1 MFLIAFFKLFSGK
14 MKVTATL
21 EGDQIFNLDVSDDL
35 ELENFKALLEFEC
48 GVQSSQI
55 VIFHNGAPLN
65 DNKKTLN
72 GYGIKDGDVLLI
84 QRASRSMQPPAQTR
98 GEFYVFTMV
107 KLFNT
112 IRIVCCCW
120 KAAKNS

>member
-1 MFLIAFFKLFSGK
+1 

-21 EGDQIFNLDVSDDL
+21 EGDQIFTLDVSEDL

-55 VIFHNGAPLN
+55 VIFHNGVPLA
-65 DNKKTLN
+65 DDKKTLN

-84 QRASRSMQPPAQTR
+84 QRALRSTQPPAQLR
-98 GEFYVFTMV
+98 GNLKLKQVYILYYIMV
-107 KLFNT
+107 NLFFG
-112 IRIVCCCW
+112 W
-120 KAAKNS
+120 KTTKI

>member
-1 MFLIAFFKLFSGK
+1 MLYSIYSE

-21 EGDQIFNLDVSDDL
+21 EGDQIFTLDVSEDL

-55 VIFHNGAPLN
+55 VIFHNGVPLD

-84 QRASRSMQPPAQTR
+84 QRALRPTPTPAQLR
-98 GEFYVFTMV
+98 G
-107 KLFNT
+107 
-112 IRIVCCCW
+112 
-120 KAAKNS
+120 